1 MKFDIL
7 FMFKLISSVVL
18 GKDYPDA
25 SAEINWEN
33 ILKISLAH
41 NITNLVGYAIING
54 KYDVPEEIKKQFEKK
69 IFERLT
75 VSTNQNNE
83 LLKVFRLFEKYNIS
97 YMPLKG
103 IILQDLYPEKDMRTM
118 ADADILIKNTQYD
131 VARKILSDLGY
142 EFYSES
148 NHEFNYIKKPYM
160 HIELH
165 KYLIPSYNEDLYQYF
180 GDGWKKAQLCND
192 NSSRYELSTEDNFIY
207 LIAHFAKHYRDAGIG
222 IKSVIDLWV
231 YLEKYPNMNMEFIY
245 LELEKLNLKTF
256 FENLLKLIRAW
267 FADGQM
273 DEVASMMTLFIIN
286 SNTFGTMKNQMSAK
300 SIRENKNI
308 EDAQKFKYLRNIFPN
323 LEKMK
328 LIFPILEKFPILL
341 PFFWAFRVVRF
352 VLFRRDRIEKNKQ
365 IINSIDVDSISEY
378 DKHMKIVGIDIH
390 NGRETK

>member
-1 MKFDIL
+1 MKSDIL

-18 GKDYPDA
+18 GEEYPQAPD
-25 SAEINWEN
+25 EINWEN
-33 ILKISLAH
+33 ILKVSLAH

-54 KYDVPEEIKKQFEKK
+54 KYNVPEEIKKQFEKK

-83 LLKVFRLFEKYNIS
+83 LLKVFRLFEEYNIS

-131 VARKILSDLGY
+131 EARKILSDLGY

-245 LELEKLNLKTF
+245 LELDKLNLKTF
-256 FENLLKLIRAW
+256 FENILKLIRAW

-328 LIFPILEKFPILL
+328 LIFPILEKLPILL

>member
-1 MKFDIL
+1 MELEK
-7 FMFKLISSVVL
+7 
-18 GKDYPDA
+18 
-25 SAEINWEN
+25 NN
-33 ILKISLAH
+33 ILDPS
-41 NITNLVGYAIING
+41 
-54 KYDVPEEIKKQFEKK
+54 EIKKQFEKK

-83 LLKVFRLFEKYNIS
+83 LLKVFRLFEECNIS

-103 IILQDLYPEKDMRTM
+103 IILQELYPEKDMRTM

-131 VARKILSDLGY
+131 EVRKILSDLGY

-148 NHEFNYIKKPYM
+148 DHEFNYIKKPYM

-180 GDGWKKAQLCND
+180 GDGWKKARLCND

-222 IKSVIDLWV
+222 IKGVIDLWI
-231 YLEKYPNMNMEFIY
+231 YLEKYPNMNMDVIY

-308 EDAQKFKYLRNIFPN
+308 ENAQKFKYLRSIFPN
-323 LEKMK
+323 LAKMK
-328 LIFPILEKFPILL
+328 LIFPILEKVPILL
-341 PFFWAFRVVRF
+341 PFFWVFRVIRF

-365 IINSIDVDSISEY
+365 IIDSIDIDSISEY
-378 DKHMKIVGIDIH
+378 DNHMKMVGIDIY
-390 NGRETK
+390 NGRKTK